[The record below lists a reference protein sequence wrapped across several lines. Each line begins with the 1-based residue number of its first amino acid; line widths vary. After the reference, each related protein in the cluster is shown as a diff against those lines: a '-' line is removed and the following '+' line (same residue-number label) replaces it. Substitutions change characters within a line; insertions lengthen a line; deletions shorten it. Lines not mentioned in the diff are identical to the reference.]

1 MTTAEATRRKRQFE
15 KVCAILDEHDRD
27 PGRLIPILQAV
38 QEEYRY
44 LPEKVLSF
52 VANAL
57 DVPAARVYGVATFYA
72 HFSLAPKGKHVIRV
86 CDGTACHV
94 RGSQGLLTALRE
106 ELQLGDGEHTTADM
120 LFTVETVSCIGAC
133 GLSPAMVVDEQIHGL
148 LTPEAAAQIVR
159 DLRETER
166 GAATD
171 AAGPDAVAPDAA
183 DPGAASC
190 DQEVSA

>member
-15 KVCAILDEHDRD
+15 KVCAILDEHDHD

-38 QEEYRY
+38 QDEYRY

-52 VANAL
+52 VASAL
-57 DVPAARVYGVATFYA
+57 GVPAARVYGVATFYA
-72 HFSLAPKGKHVIRV
+72 HFSLEPKGKHVIRV

-94 RGSQGLLTALRE
+94 RGSTDLLDALRA
-106 ELQLGDGEHTTADM
+106 ELRLADGEQTTPDM

-133 GLSPAMVVDEQIHGL
+133 GLSPAIVVDEQIHGL

-159 DLRETER
+159 SLREAET
-166 GAATD
+166 A
-171 AAGPDAVAPDAA
+171 
-183 DPGAASC
+183 
-190 DQEVSA
+190 DQEVQA